1 MIAPAKIPVVL
12 QQASSDCG
20 VACLAS
26 VIRYFGGERSIEYLR
41 HLSGT
46 AIQGTTVLGLVE
58 AARQVGMEGDAFR
71 VKQMSYLDE
80 LEFPFILHVVIDQ
93 KLSHFVV
100 CYGKKGEQYQLMD
113 PALGARWITE
123 GELLEIWQSRT
134 LIGMQPGSEFETSE
148 SSLIKKRKWI
158 LDLVRPDLPILLIS
172 GFLGLVTTIL
182 GLAVAVFSQKLI
194 DEFLPNQAWQ
204 KLALGLVLLFVLLI
218 GRSVLSYLRA
228 SILVRQSKELNL
240 RLISGFFEQL
250 LGLPKRFFDSRKVG
264 DITSRMNDSRRI
276 QRAVSG
282 LTTELMVDSFVVI
295 VCTTSIFLYTWE
307 VGCLVLTFLPIYFLL
322 IYSYHKPIQKGQQAV
337 MMSYSGSE
345 SGFIDT
351 LTGIGAIKGESKE
364 GLFLQANRETYGQ
377 FQEDAFALGKVSNHL
392 GLVSQL
398 AGVVFLVSVLG
409 TCCYL
414 VAQNQMELGV
424 LVAISGMLGMLVPA
438 VNKLALANLQ
448 IQEAQIAADR
458 LYEFVQ
464 LKQEQLEEGGE
475 IPEQVN
481 SIQVENLSFR
491 FPGRKLLFDGLS
503 FELKK
508 GKLSVLLGES
518 GGGKSTL
525 LQVLMGLDSGESGT
539 IRINAERSL
548 QFFSLERWR
557 EEVGYVP
564 QDIKIFNGT
573 LGYNLSMDP
582 NPTGFEQVVR
592 RCQELGLHEFFAS
605 MPQGYFTQV
614 GEEGVNLSGGQK
626 QLVGIGRVLIKRP
639 KVLFLDEFTGAMDRM
654 TEQKM
659 LDLILKVKQEIP
671 VLVVT
676 HRIRPALLADEV
688 LILEKGN
695 LIDIGSPMELRSRE
709 NLLSASLRDL
719 DMDCP
724 SGLEL
729 G

>member
-1 MIAPAKIPVVL
+1 MIAPAKIPVIL

-58 AARQVGMEGDAFR
+58 AARQLGMEGDAFR

-80 LEFPFILHVVIDQ
+80 LEFPVILHVVIDQ

-113 PALGARWITE
+113 PALGARWLTE
-123 GELLEIWQSRT
+123 EELLEIWQSRT
-134 LIGMQPGSEFETSE
+134 LVLIRPGSEFETSE
-148 SSLIKKRKWI
+148 SSRQKKREWI
-158 LDLVRPDLPILLIS
+158 LDLIRPDLPILLIS

-204 KLALGLVLLFVLLI
+204 KLSLGLVLLFVLLI

-228 SILVRQSKELNL
+228 AILVQQSKELNL

-250 LGLPKRFFDSRKVG
+250 LGLPKVFFDSRKVG

-276 QRAVSG
+276 QRAVSV

-295 VCTTSIFLYTWE
+295 VCTVSIFLYSWE
-307 VGCLVLTFLPIYFLL
+307 IGCWVAVFLPVYFLL
-322 IYSYHKPIQKGQQAV
+322 VYRYHSPIQKGQKAV
-337 MMSYSGSE
+337 MISYSGSE

-351 LTGIGAIKGESKE
+351 LTGIGAVKGESKE
-364 GLFLQANRETYGQ
+364 GLFLKVNQRSYHR
-377 FQEDAFALGKVSNHL
+377 FQDDAFALGQVSNRL

-409 TCCYL
+409 ICCYL
-414 VAQNQMELGV
+414 VAQNQLELGV

-448 IQEAQIAADR
+448 IQEAKIAGDR

-464 LKQEQLEEGGE
+464 LKKEQVEEGAE
-475 IPEQVN
+475 IPETVTR
-481 SIQVENLSFR
+481 IQVENLRFR

-525 LQVLMGLDSGESGT
+525 LQVLMGFYPPESGSVL
-539 IRINAERSL
+539 INGDRSL
-548 QFFSLERWR
+548 QDISKNGWR
-557 EEVGYVP
+557 ERVGYVP
-564 QDIKIFNGT
+564 QEIKIFNGS
-573 LGYNLSMDP
+573 LGYNLSLDP

-592 RCQELGLHEFFAS
+592 RCQELGLHEFFER
-605 MPQGYFTQV
+605 MPQGYFTQL

-626 QLVGIGRVLIKRP
+626 QLVGIARALIKRP
-639 KVLFLDEFTGAMDRM
+639 KVLLLDEFTGAMDRM

-659 LDLILKVKQEIP
+659 LDLILKVKKEIP

-688 LILEKGN
+688 MILDQGKLVEVGTPD
-695 LIDIGSPMELRSRE
+695 LLAQGD
-709 NLLSASLRDL
+709 NLLSGSLRDL
-719 DMDCP
+719 V
-724 SGLEL
+724 SG
-729 G
+729 

>member
-1 MIAPAKIPVVL
+1 MIAPAKIPVIL

-80 LEFPFILHVVIDQ
+80 LEFPVILHVVIDQ

-113 PALGARWITE
+113 PALGACWITAE
-123 GELLEIWQSRT
+123 ELLEIWQSRT
-134 LIGMQPGSEFETSE
+134 LILIRPGSEFETSE
-148 SSLIKKRKWI
+148 SSSQKKRKWI
-158 LDLVRPDLPILLIS
+158 LDLIRPDLPILLIS

-204 KLALGLVLLFVLLI
+204 KLSLGLGLLFVLLI

-250 LGLPKRFFDSRKVG
+250 LGLPKVFFDSRKVG

-276 QRAVSG
+276 QRAVSV

-295 VCTTSIFLYTWE
+295 VCTVSIFLYSWE
-307 VGCLVLTFLPIYFLL
+307 IGCWVAVFLPVYFILV
-322 IYSYHKPIQKGQQAV
+322 YRYHRPIEKGQNAV
-337 MMSYSGSE
+337 MVSYSGSE

-351 LTGIGAIKGESKE
+351 LTGIGAVKGESKE
-364 GLFLQANRETYGQ
+364 GLFLKANQSAYQR
-377 FQEDAFALGKVSNHL
+377 FQDEAFALGQVSNRL

-414 VAQNQMELGV
+414 VSHNQLELGV

-448 IQEAQIAADR
+448 IQEAKIAGDR

-464 LKQEQLEEGGE
+464 LKKEQVEEGE
-475 IPEQVN
+475 EMPETVTR
-481 SIQVENLSFR
+481 IQVENLSYR
-491 FPGRKLLFDGLS
+491 FPGRKLLFDGLT
-503 FELKK
+503 FELKQ

-525 LQVLMGLDSGESGT
+525 LQVLMGFYSPESGS
-539 IRINAERSL
+539 ILINEDRSMKAI
-548 QFFSLERWR
+548 SKNSWR
-557 EEVGYVP
+557 EQVGYVP
-564 QDIKIFNGT
+564 QEIKIFNGS
-573 LGYNLSMDP
+573 LGYNLSLDP
-582 NPTGFEQVVR
+582 NPAGFEQVVR
-592 RCQELGLHEFFAS
+592 RCQELGLHEFFER

-626 QLVGIGRVLIKRP
+626 QLVGIARALIRRP
-639 KVLFLDEFTGAMDRM
+639 KALLLDEFTGAMDRM

-659 LDLILKVKQEIP
+659 LDLILKLKEEIP

-688 LILEKGN
+688 MILDQGRLVEVGAPG
-695 LIDIGSPMELRSRE
+695 LLSQGE
-709 NLLSASLRDL
+709 NLLSVSIQDLRSVNVKHL
-719 DMDCP
+719 
-724 SGLEL
+724 L
-729 G
+729 

>member
-1 MIAPAKIPVVL
+1 MIAPVKIPVVL

-58 AARQVGMEGDAFR
+58 AGRQLGMESDAFR
-71 VKQMSYLDE
+71 VKQISYLDE
-80 LEFPFILHVVIDQ
+80 LEFPVILHVVIDQ
-93 KLSHFVV
+93 KLRYFVV
-100 CYGKKGEQYQLMD
+100 CYGRKGQQYQLMD
-113 PALGARWITE
+113 PAVGIRWFTE
-123 GELLEIWQSRT
+123 SELLEIWQSRT
-134 LIGMQPGSEFETSE
+134 LLLIQPGPGFETSE
-148 SSLIKKRKWI
+148 SSRQKKRKWI
-158 LDLVRPDLPILLIS
+158 LDLIRPDFPILLIS
-172 GFLGLVTTIL
+172 GFLGLIVTVL

-204 KLALGLVLLFVLLI
+204 KLRLGLILLFVLLI
-218 GRSVLSYLRA
+218 GRAVLSYLRA

-240 RLISGFFEQL
+240 RLISEFFEQL
-250 LGLPKRFFDSRKVG
+250 LGLPKVFFDSRKVG

-276 QRAVSG
+276 QRAVSV

-295 VCTTSIFLYTWE
+295 VTTVSIFLYSWE
-307 VGCLVLTFLPIYFLL
+307 IGCWVAVFMPFYFILVYR
-322 IYSYHKPIQKGQQAV
+322 YHRPIQKGQKAV
-337 MMSYSGSE
+337 MLSYSGSE

-351 LTGIGAIKGESKE
+351 LTGIGAVKGESKE
-364 GLFLQANRETYGQ
+364 GLFLEANQRAYYR
-377 FQEDAFALGKVSNHL
+377 FQDDAFALGQVSNRL

-414 VAQNQMELGV
+414 VARSQMELGV

-448 IQEAQIAADR
+448 IQEAQIAGDR

-464 LKQEQLEEGGE
+464 LKNEQVEEGAE
-475 IPEQVN
+475 IPEKVTR
-481 SIQVENLSFR
+481 IQVENLSFR

-503 FELKK
+503 FELKE

-525 LQVLMGLDSGESGT
+525 IQVLMGLYPPESGT
-539 IRINAERSL
+539 ILINEDKL
-548 QFFSLERWR
+548 IQGFSKNSWR
-557 EEVGYVP
+557 EQVGYVP
-564 QDIKIFNGT
+564 QEIKIFNGS
-573 LGYNLSMDP
+573 LVYNLNLDP
-582 NPTGFEQVVR
+582 NPAGFEQVVR
-592 RCQELGLHEFFAS
+592 RCQELGLHEFFER

-626 QLVGIGRVLIKRP
+626 QLVGIARALIKRP
-639 KVLFLDEFTGAMDRM
+639 KALLLDEFTGAMDRM

-659 LDLILKVKQEIP
+659 LDLILKLKEGIP

-688 LILEKGN
+688 LILDQGRLVEVGA
-695 LIDIGSPMELRSRE
+695 PELLVQGD
-709 NLLSASLRDL
+709 NLLSVSIRDL
-719 DMDCP
+719 
-724 SGLEL
+724 SSINVKSRL
-729 G
+729 

>member
-58 AARQVGMEGDAFR
+58 AARQLGMEGDAFR

-80 LEFPFILHVVIDQ
+80 LEFPVILYVVIDQ
-93 KLSHFVV
+93 KFSHFVV
-100 CYGKKGEQYQLMD
+100 CYGKKGQQYQLMD
-113 PALGARWITE
+113 PAVGLRWVAE
-123 GELLEIWQSRT
+123 EELLEIWQSRT
-134 LIGMQPGSEFETSE
+134 LVLIQPGSGFETAE
-148 SSLIKKRKWI
+148 SSRQKKRKWI
-158 LDLVRPDLPILLIS
+158 LDLIRPDLPILLIS
-172 GFLGLVTTIL
+172 GFLGLIVTVL

-194 DEFLPNQAWQ
+194 DEFLPNQTWH
-204 KLALGLVLLFVLLI
+204 KLSLGLVLLFVLLI

-250 LGLPKRFFDSRKVG
+250 LGLPKVFFDSRKVG

-276 QRAVSG
+276 QRAVSV
-282 LTTELMVDSFVVI
+282 LTTELMVDSFVVL
-295 VCTTSIFLYTWE
+295 VTTVSIFLYSWE
-307 VGCLVLTFLPIYFLL
+307 IGCLVAIFLPVYFILV
-322 IYSYHKPIQKGQQAV
+322 YRYHRPIQKGQKAV
-337 MMSYSGSE
+337 MVSYSGSE

-351 LTGIGAIKGESKE
+351 LTGIGAVKGESKE
-364 GLFLQANRETYGQ
+364 GLFLKANQSVYQR
-377 FQEDAFALGKVSNHL
+377 FQDDAFALGQVSNRL

-398 AGVVFLVSVLG
+398 SGVVFLVSVLG

-438 VNKLALANLQ
+438 VNKLALSNLQ
-448 IQEAQIAADR
+448 IQEAKIAGDR

-464 LKQEQLEEGGE
+464 LKKEQVGEGAE
-475 IPEQVN
+475 IPERVTR
-481 SIQVENLSFR
+481 IQVENLSFR

-503 FELKK
+503 FELKQ

-525 LQVLMGLDSGESGT
+525 AQILMGLYAPESGN
-539 IRINAERSL
+539 ILINGDKFLKS
-548 QFFSLERWR
+548 FSKNSWR
-557 EEVGYVP
+557 EQVGYVP
-564 QDIKIFNGT
+564 QEIKIFNGS
-573 LGYNLSMDP
+573 LGYNLSLDP
-582 NPTGFEQVVR
+582 NPAGFEQVVR
-592 RCQELGLHEFFAS
+592 RCQELGLHEFFER
-605 MPQGYFTQV
+605 MPQGYFTQM

-626 QLVGIGRVLIKRP
+626 QLVGIARALIKRP
-639 KVLFLDEFTGAMDRM
+639 KALLLDEFTGAMDRM

-659 LDLILKVKQEIP
+659 LDLILKLKEKIP

-688 LILEKGN
+688 LILDQGKLVE
-695 LIDIGSPMELRSRE
+695 IGSPEILLQRD
-709 NLLSASLRDL
+709 NLLAASVRDVTNA
-719 DMDCP
+719 
-724 SGLEL
+724 
-729 G
+729 